1 MNDNYI
7 ISILTQL
14 LQRALFSN
22 DLNRVALAPISNE
35 DWNQIYAMAAQQGV
49 LALVFDAVATLP
61 IEQQPP
67 RALKMKWIA
76 SIANIEGRYN
86 HQKKTAMELAEQFHK
101 SNITTYV
108 LKGFAIAGYYPK
120 PEHREC
126 GDLDCFLGTDY
137 ERGNC
142 IAEAVGAKVTREY
155 YKHSIIV
162 YRKLMVENH
171 QFCIGIRGSRTL
183 KEFER
188 HLENIISKE
197 STKIEGSH
205 LIKPSADFNALFI
218 TMHALTHFLVE
229 GIKLRHIL
237 DWALLLKAEQDN
249 INWKEFYFWA
259 DKMHLTRF
267 ADAMTAISVEH
278 LGLQI
283 TNNAIHTSSPYAER
297 ILRDTIENSNGIHN
311 KGYSAWKSRFM
322 QVRNRLSFAWKYH
335 KIYQKSLLV
344 ELTKSLFAFI
354 FERHPKL

>member
-1 MNDNYI
+1 MKNEI
-7 ISILTQL
+7 ISLIK
-14 LQRALFSN
+14 ASIN
-22 DLNRVALAPISNE
+22 GSVATIDGVP
-35 DWNQIYAMAAQQGV
+35 DWRKIYTIAAQHGV

-61 IEQQPP
+61 SEQQPP
-67 RALKMKWIA
+67 KSLKMQWIA
-76 SIANIEGRYN
+76 SMANIEQRYN
-86 HQKKTAMELAEQFHK
+86 YQRSVAKDLAEQFYK
-101 SNITTYV
+101 NGITTYV

-126 GDLDCFLGTDY
+126 GDLDCFLGADY

-142 IAEAVGAKVTREY
+142 VAESIGAKVLRDY
-155 YKHSIIV
+155 YKHSHIS

-188 HLENIISKE
+188 HLESIISKGA
-197 STKIEGSH
+197 TQIEGSH

-218 TMHALTHFLVE
+218 TMHAMTHFLVE

-249 INWKEFYFWA
+249 INWEEFYRWA
-259 DKMHLTRF
+259 DRMHLVRF

-278 LGLQI
+278 FGLQV
-283 TNNAIHTSSPYAER
+283 TNPAIHTTSPYAEL
-297 ILRDTIENSNGIHN
+297 ILRDTISNSDGLFN
-311 KGYSAWKSRFM
+311 KGYSAWKSRFL
-322 QVRNRLSFAWKYH
+322 QIRNRLSFAWKYH

-344 ELTKSLFAFI
+344 ELTKSVLAFL

>member
-1 MNDNYI
+1 MKNELLSLAKA
-7 ISILTQL
+7 SINGGVAT
-14 LQRALFSN
+14 
-22 DLNRVALAPISNE
+22 LNSITEWDKL
-35 DWNQIYAMAAQQGV
+35 YAIAAQQGV

-86 HQKKTAMELAEQFHK
+86 YQKKTAMELAEQFHK

-108 LKGFAIAGYYPK
+108 LKGFAIAGYYPR
-120 PEHREC
+120 PDHREC
-126 GDLDCFLGTDY
+126 GDLDCFLGGDY

-142 IAEAVGAKVTREY
+142 IAEAIGAKVTREY

-162 YRKLMVENH
+162 YHKLMVENH
-171 QFCIGIRGSRTL
+171 QFCIAIRGSRTL

-188 HLENIISKE
+188 HLESTIPKGA
-197 STKIEGSH
+197 TKIDDSH

-218 TMHALTHFLVE
+218 TMHSMTHFLVE

-237 DWALLLKAEQDN
+237 DWALLLKAEQNN
-249 INWKEFYFWA
+249 INWEEFYQWA
-259 DKMHLTRF
+259 NKMHLTRF

-283 TNNAIHTSSPYAER
+283 TNPAIHTTSPYAER
-297 ILRDTIENSNGIHN
+297 ILRDTIENSEGLFN
-311 KGYSAWKSRFM
+311 KGYSSWKARFM
-322 QVRNRLSFAWKYH
+322 QIRNRLSFAWKYH
-335 KIYQKSLLV
+335 KIYQKSLIV
-344 ELTKSLFAFI
+344 ELSKSVFAFL